1 MKIVAIG
8 GRPFVAGLQLAGV
21 EGMEVSSSKEAFSK
35 IKILMEEKDVG
46 LVIVSDDFEKEI
58 RDDLADLR
66 LKHPVPLVYAVPAP
80 GSAQEKIE
88 YRELIKRMLK
98 IG

>member
-21 EGMEVSSSKEAFSK
+21 DGFEVSSSKEALVK
-35 IKILMEEKDVG
+35 IKSLMEEQDVG
-46 LVIVSDDFEKEI
+46 LVIVSDDVEKDI
-58 RDDLADLR
+58 RDDVSDLR
-66 LKHPVPLVYAVPAP
+66 LKHAVPLVYTVPAP
-80 GSAQEKIE
+80 GSKQEKIE

-98 IG
+98 LG

>member
-35 IKILMEEKDVG
+35 IKILMEEKYTG
-46 LVIVSDDFEKEI
+46 LHLPVDT
-58 RDDLADLR
+58 R
-66 LKHPVPLVYAVPAP
+66 LYA
-80 GSAQEKIE
+80 
-88 YRELIKRMLK
+88 
-98 IG
+98 